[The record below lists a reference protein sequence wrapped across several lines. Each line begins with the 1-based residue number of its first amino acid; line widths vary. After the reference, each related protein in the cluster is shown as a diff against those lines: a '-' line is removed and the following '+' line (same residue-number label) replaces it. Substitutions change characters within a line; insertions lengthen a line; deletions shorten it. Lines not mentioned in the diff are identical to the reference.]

1 MAEKAPPPP
10 PKKALPSAGSSAGGG
25 AGGGAAAAPPA
36 PGQEP
41 SSSPPRSPSPPEPFT
56 YNFGAGSTGG
66 GGGDGAAAAPP
77 APRQEPSSPLRSP
90 SPPEPFTYN
99 FGAGSTGGG
108 GGDGAAAALPAPRQ
122 EPSSSS
128 PRSPSPP
135 EPFTYNFGAGSTGG
149 GGGDSA
155 AAAPPAPRQ
164 DPSSSSPR
172 SPSPPEPFTYNFG
185 AGSTGGGGGDGAAAA
200 ALPAPRQEPSSSS
213 PRSPSPP
220 EPFTYNFG
228 AGSTGG
234 GGGDGA
240 AAALPAPRQEP
251 SSSSPRS
258 PSPPEPFTYNFGAG
272 STGGGG
278 GDGAVAALP
287 APRQEPSS
295 SSPRSPSPPEPFTY
309 NFGAGSTGGGGGD
322 GAVAA
327 LPAPRQEP
335 SSSPPRSPS
344 PPKPFTYKQKAVW
357 RWRWKRQR
365 GRGAGRGRGGAT
377 GPKLSYLPSPLSRPF
392 SGDEVDDEKPD
403 EFEKENGWGSLF
415 MSDPQVLSMHDP
427 QNLPRYIGRQKCDP
441 ISTQEFF
448 ALRHDWLQLLDGK
461 KTYLRGTADSN
472 YADSNFVTPK
482 PLTVAVLCQESLS
495 YLVLR
500 GARKPITQQKF
511 KILNEHYVCFRPMR
525 TDGSQFYR
533 AFLFSYL
540 ENLGKMQGSQAEVT
554 RLMEC
559 VARSK
564 VNFCRL
570 EWNKAYFSNPKAFFS
585 SVVSE
590 FEHLVNSVANG
601 LNADELYKISV
612 QENSSSRSEDMM
624 LFTMC
629 LFICSLCNISIWLVL
644 CLLRLLTEVHIR
656 THEVDYN
663 RELSQNRKEK
673 IKALL
678 HCKKSV
684 RPFDADADLLEMKA
698 LSQALGIPLHLAA
711 VDDNPLPDR
720 TVQVKWIDFIPRP
733 GPLGSIREY
742 YLGPLGSIRQYY
754 LPSATDKHPVL
765 PAENFLLSGRMPLVT
780 ILRTVRATA
789 ILYRK

>member
-1 MAEKAPPPP
+1 
-10 PKKALPSAGSSAGGG
+10 
-25 AGGGAAAAPPA
+25 
-36 PGQEP
+36 
-41 SSSPPRSPSPPEPFT
+41 
-56 YNFGAGSTGG
+56 
-66 GGGDGAAAAPP
+66 
-77 APRQEPSSPLRSP
+77 
-90 SPPEPFTYN
+90 
-99 FGAGSTGGG
+99 
-108 GGDGAAAALPAPRQ
+108 
-122 EPSSSS
+122 
-128 PRSPSPP
+128 
-135 EPFTYNFGAGSTGG
+135 
-149 GGGDSA
+149 
-155 AAAPPAPRQ
+155 
-164 DPSSSSPR
+164 
-172 SPSPPEPFTYNFG
+172 
-185 AGSTGGGGGDGAAAA
+185 
-200 ALPAPRQEPSSSS
+200 
-213 PRSPSPP
+213 
-220 EPFTYNFG
+220 
-228 AGSTGG
+228 
-234 GGGDGA
+234 DGA

-322 GAVAA
+322 GAVAALPAPRQEPSSSPPRSPSPPKPFTYKQKAVWRWQRRRGAGRGRGGATGPKLSYLPSRLSRPFSGDEAPRQEPSSSSPRSPSPPEPFTYNFGAGSTGGGGGDGAAAA

-612 QENSSSRSEDMM
+612 QENSSSR
-624 LFTMC
+624 
-629 LFICSLCNISIWLVL
+629 IL

-678 HCKKSV
+678 
-684 RPFDADADLLEMKA
+684 
-698 LSQALGIPLHLAA
+698 
-711 VDDNPLPDR
+711 
-720 TVQVKWIDFIPRP
+720 
-733 GPLGSIREY
+733 
-742 YLGPLGSIRQYY
+742 
-754 LPSATDKHPVL
+754 
-765 PAENFLLSGRMPLVT
+765 
-780 ILRTVRATA
+780 
-789 ILYRK
+789 